1 MDKLKELK
9 EYIAAL
15 DTEKHGNFKKL
26 VEDQTRK
33 VYTDYQSLDNWD
45 QVYIDVG
52 LKGTDNSKNTK
63 TGDGDMTPFRTDN
76 LAFEQFNREL
86 WCAGG
91 DLIFR
96 SRRKLLPPFIMFCT
110 IGNVEG
116 VQAFIDMCDNDEDK
130 VEMLETRHCVLR
142 QSPIFFA
149 IVGHLNGYAA
159 WGYDGPSD
167 HLGVVKLLLKHG
179 ARCDA
184 RDQCGKTVLHYCLG
198 HLNILGYSDKVLLA
212 MADACIERSVELNV
226 SPRLVDIPDRFGDV
240 PAMEACKMNRPDLI
254 TFLCV
259 KHQADPTIK
268 NMHGMNLVVF
278 AEHFDSLKL
287 IVRKAKNKFQYAEQR
302 SICVYC
308 QLTNIDTMKCGRC
321 KIATYCSKACQNVHW
336 KEHKK
341 LCCPDETPV
350 GDAGTTNANT
360 NEIIIKPVV
369 GQEMFNS
376 DTFEK
381 LVVFTGKLPKN
392 VAVNELFDIKVQLPI
407 ARGGPF
413 KAEYIVNLDSDY
425 MLYNKERDLIMYV
438 NDKACAK
445 KRQLGELV
453 AAYAPTNGQ
462 KAYFRA
468 KVNEKGHLVVITDPM
483 FVRKW

>member
-1 MDKLKELK
+1 MNELKELMQS
-9 EYIAAL
+9 L
-15 DTEKHGNFKKL
+15 STEKLEKFNSL
-26 VEDQTRK
+26 LANESRK

-52 LKGTDNSKNTK
+52 LKGTDNTKNTK

-76 LAFEQFNREL
+76 QPFEQFNRNL
-86 WCAGG
+86 WCSGG

-96 SRRKLLPPFIMFCT
+96 SRKKLLPPFIMFCT

-116 VQAFIDMCDNDEDK
+116 VQAFIDMCDNEADK
-130 VEMLETRHCVLR
+130 VEMLETRHCILR

-149 IVGHLNGYAA
+149 IVGLLNGYAA
-159 WGYDGPSD
+159 WGYNGPSD

-198 HLNILGYSDKVLLA
+198 SLNIPGTSDKVLLA
-212 MADACIERSVELNV
+212 MAEACIERSVQLNL

-240 PAMEACKMNRPDLI
+240 PAMEACKQNRVDLI

-268 NMHGMNLVVF
+268 NNHGMNLVVF
-278 AEHFDSLKL
+278 AEHFDSIKL
-287 IVRKAKNKFQYAEQR
+287 IVRKAKNKLQYAEQR

-321 KIATYCSKACQNVHW
+321 KIATYCTKECQKAHW

-341 LCCPDETPV
+341 QCCPEETP
-350 GDAGTTNANT
+350 AGEKAAT
-360 NEIIIKPVV
+360 NEIIIKPVT
-369 GQEMFNS
+369 GQEMFNT
-376 DTFEK
+376 DTYQK
-381 LVVFTGKLPKN
+381 LVVFSGKPPKG
-392 VAVNELFDIKVQLPI
+392 VAVNELFDIKVQLSI
-407 ARGGPF
+407 SRGGLF
-413 KAEYIVNLDSDY
+413 MAEYIVDLKGDF
-425 MLYNKERDLIMYV
+425 MLYNKERDVMMYV

-453 AAYAPTNGQ
+453 ASYAPCNGQ

-468 KVNEKGHLVVITDPM
+468 KVNEQGHLVVITDPM